1 MPDVPYP
8 ITAENSEDLKRQVWE
23 LFRETYE
30 ERIGGLQL
38 GDIFEDS
45 GGVLNLRLGAS
56 NPCLQKVSNA
66 LQVEIQTA
74 GGLQATSTGIAAK
87 LKSGGGLD
95 VDSSGLFVSSS
106 AYGFGTI
113 NCPSGNDP
121 VADATNDTLNLVAG
135 DGLTITGDSTSDT
148 VTFAVKKQAHEDDAS
163 TSHAITDPGDSPASA
178 DALRDDLVTN
188 TIPAIE
194 TALNA
199 LGTKLNNIL
208 SKLETAQILASS

>member
-30 ERIGGLQL
+30 ERIGGLNL

-45 GGVLNLRLGAS
+45 GGILTLRLGAT
-56 NPCLQKVSNA
+56 NPCLQKVANA
-66 LQVEIQTA
+66 LQVEVKPL
-74 GGLQATSTGIAAK
+74 GGLQATSTGLAAK

-95 VDSSGLFVSSS
+95 VDSNGLYVSSS

-113 NCPSGNDP
+113 NCPAGNDP

-135 DGLTITGDSTSDT
+135 TGVTITGDSATDSIA
-148 VTFAVKKQAHEDDAS
+148 FSVKQQAHEPDAAAVS
-163 TSHAITDPGDSPASA
+163 AISAASGADSIDRA
-178 DALRDDLVTN
+178 V
-188 TIPAIE
+188 
-194 TALNA
+194 LNLA
-199 LGTKLNNIL
+199 LGTLVTEVNALKTKINNIL
-208 SKLETAQILASS
+208 SKLESAEILAAS